1 MYEGK
6 RMLFIYVETPLHA
19 GTGSGL
25 GGVDLPI
32 QRERVTGYPMVQAS
46 SLKGR
51 LRALVREH
59 YADGSEDPDQ
69 HPVVLALFGRAGSA
83 GENYAG
89 ALSPGDARLLLFPV
103 RSLSGVFAWTTCADV
118 LARFARQAE
127 LAGLGLP
134 DSLPEEGPQADEV
147 WVGGNALLAGKRVVL
162 EDYSFTPRNRPEV
175 AALGGWLA
183 KTALPDEGYDY
194 WKRELPR
201 KLAILSDDAFR
212 DFAQHATE
220 VQTHIRL
227 SPETKTVAGERGA
240 GALWTVES
248 LPPDTLLYA
257 PILATASRQP
267 ESKLSAE
274 EVLGKLEECELTHT
288 QLGGD
293 ETTGQGWVALRLTV
307 GGGR

>member
-1 MYEGK
+1 MYEAK

-59 YADGSEDPDQ
+59 YADGSGDPDE

-127 LAGLGLP
+127 LAGL
-134 DSLPEEGPQADEV
+134 SLPPEVSAEGPSGDEV
-147 WVGGNALLAGKRVVL
+147 WISGDALVAGNRVVL
-162 EDYSFTPRNRPEV
+162 EDYSFTRRSRPEIE
-175 AALGGWLA
+175 ALGQWLA
-183 KTALPDEGYDY
+183 RTALPAKGYDY

-201 KLAILSDDAFR
+201 KLAVLSDDAFR

-227 SPETKTVAGERGA
+227 DPATKTVAGERGG

-248 LPPDTLLYA
+248 LPADSLLYA

-267 ESKLSAE
+267 KSELSAE
-274 EVLGKLEECELTHT
+274 EVLGKLEECELART

-293 ETTGQGWVALRLTV
+293 ETTGQGWVALRLSA